1 MLHES
6 QATFYLVQPLVFL
19 RKQEATKIIKGVSYK
34 LNIIIER
41 DKLIFMESYQNP
53 LCRLYLS
60 PYIVKKTDEN
70 HLKIIYVEHY
80 KDKNNEKQTSEILI
94 AEI

>member
-6 QATFYLVQPLVFL
+6 QATFYLVHPLVFL
-19 RKQEATKIIKGVSYK
+19 RKQEANKIQKGLSYK

-60 PYIVKKTDEN
+60 PYVVKRIDDH
-70 HLKIIYVEHY
+70 HLKIIYVEHN
-80 KDKNNEKQTSEILI
+80 KDKNNEKQINEIVI
-94 AEI
+94 A